1 MRFEDQRKKLVQTLK
16 MRDIHDESVLMAFAE
31 IPREDYV
38 PAEYQEYSYL
48 NQPLPLSDNQTISQP
63 GMIALMM
70 QELSLRSEDKVL
82 EIGTGSGY
90 QTALLAHI
98 AKEVCTIE
106 LLEKLSLKAQKT
118 LHSAGFKNIYY
129 RIGDGWQGWEKA
141 YPPHKEF
148 DKIIVSAAA
157 DEIPQRL
164 TEQLAEGGIM
174 VVPVGGRL
182 MQYLYKITRKDGEL
196 IVNRGTPCT
205 FVPFVRPGK

>member
-70 QELSLRSEDKVL
+70 QELSLSSEDKVL

-98 AKEVCTIE
+98 ARKFA
-106 LLEKLSLKAQKT
+106 LSNYSKSSL
-118 LHSAGFKNIYY
+118 
-129 RIGDGWQGWEKA
+129 
-141 YPPHKEF
+141 
-148 DKIIVSAAA
+148 
-157 DEIPQRL
+157 
-164 TEQLAEGGIM
+164 
-174 VVPVGGRL
+174 
-182 MQYLYKITRKDGEL
+182 
-196 IVNRGTPCT
+196 
-205 FVPFVRPGK
+205 